1 MDKVNIFAPASV
13 GNAGACYDIMGYALD
28 YLGDFVTLEK
38 VERTHENIIWDGVD
52 GPFAGELTKVPYIEN
67 CAWLVCNHIYTNYFN
82 RGASSF
88 SLRLKLHKHMPVGS
102 GLGSS
107 AASSAAAAAAV
118 IKLLGLQIESVQITD
133 SLKIGESAASG
144 AGHLDNVVPSF
155 FGGFH
160 LILGGNLSE
169 SVSRHR
175 PEFTRIEGCTSLV
188 SVVLYP
194 ATSLSTRFSRQAVRD
209 RVAEIYLNSPKATAD
224 GILSVIK
231 LESIKAA
238 AMVNAV
244 TTDNVQLVGEIINQN
259 QFLESARSKFIPH
272 FNEVKLAALKAGAYG
287 CTIAGA
293 GPSVVAITDDSE
305 KATNIRDAMMKAF
318 NDLAPKWLIAPIGKQ
333 GVRPIDSIETFI
345 KGTSMYHNF
354 Y

>member
-38 VERTHENIIWDGVD
+38 VERTDENVIWDGVD
-52 GPFAGELTKVPYIEN
+52 GPFAGKLTKVPCIEN
-67 CAWLVCNHIYTNYFN
+67 CAWLVSNYIYANYFN
-82 RGASSF
+82 RRASTF
-88 SLRLKLHKHMPVGS
+88 SLRLKLHKYMPVGS

-118 IKLLGLQIESVQITD
+118 IELLGIQMESAQITD
-133 SLKIGESAASG
+133 ALKVGESAASG
-144 AGHLDNVVPSF
+144 TGHLDNVVPSF

-160 LILGGNLSE
+160 LISGGNLNE
-169 SVSRHR
+169 SASRHR
-175 PEFTRIEGCTSLV
+175 TEFTRIEGCTSLV

-194 ATSLSTRFSRQAVRD
+194 AISISTRFSRQAVRD
-209 RVAEIYLNSPKATAD
+209 RVAETYLNSPKATAD
-224 GILSVIK
+224 DILSIIK

-238 AMVNAV
+238 AMVTAV
-244 TTDNVQLVGEIINQN
+244 TTNNVQLVGEIMNRN

-272 FNEVKLAALKAGAYG
+272 FNEVKLAALEAGAYG

-293 GPSVVAITDDSE
+293 GPSIVAITDDSE
-305 KATNIRDAMMKAF
+305 KAANIRDAMINAF
-318 NDLAPKWLIAPIGKQ
+318 NELVPKWLIAPIGKQ
-333 GVRPIDSIETFI
+333 GVRLIDSVENFI
-345 KGTSMYHNF
+345 KRTSVYHNF